1 MFPSSVR
8 WGMPFSFYRKLSKRP
23 ETFRSFTGLEV
34 SEFDSLSSKIEQR
47 YGEYERKRLSRRRRK
62 REVGAGHPFKLSL
75 DDRLLMLLF
84 YYRTYVTSILL
95 GFVFNLDQSNVL
107 KDIRLLEPLVKESVP
122 LPKKLH
128 DMARRARTPEEVEK
142 FFPGFRAFIDA
153 TEQEIP
159 RPKDS
164 RKRKSHYSGKRKRHT
179 VKTQLTVNGKGL
191 IMQRTN
197 HARGRRHDYGIFK
210 SNRPKLPDGVRP
222 GVDLGYDGIQKDF
235 PELKAI
241 IPFKRRGG
249 RNKKGVKLTAEQKR
263 FNRALSKAR
272 VVVEHT
278 ISRMKKFNILGQ
290 EFRNRLKRYDV
301 MTAIVSGLVNL
312 RILGA

>member
-1 MFPSSVR
+1 MSL
-8 WGMPFSFYRKLSKRP
+8 SFYRKLSKRP
-23 ETFRSFTGLEV
+23 EIFRSFTGLEV
-34 SEFDSLSSKIEQR
+34 SEFDSLRSKIESR
-47 YGEYERKRLSRRRRK
+47 YEEYERKRLSGRRRK
-62 REVGAGHPFKLSL
+62 REVGAGRPFKLSL
-75 DDRLLMLLF
+75 EDRLLMLLF

-95 GFVFNLDQSNVL
+95 GFIFNLDQSNVL
-107 KDIRLLEPLVKESVP
+107 KDVRMLEPLVRESVP
-122 LPKKLH
+122 LPQKLH
-128 DMARRARTPEEVEK
+128 QMARRARTPEEVEK

-164 RKRKSHYSGKRKRHT
+164 GKRKSHYSGKRKRHT

-191 IMQRTN
+191 ILQRTN

-210 SNRPKLPDGVRP
+210 DNRPKLPEGVRP
-222 GVDLGYDGIQKDF
+222 GVDLGYDGIKKDF
-235 PELKAI
+235 PELKAL

-249 RNKKGVKLTAEQKR
+249 RNKKGRKLTLKQKR
-263 FNRALSKAR
+263 FNRTLSKAR

-278 ISRMKKFNILGQ
+278 ISRMKKFGIMGQ
-290 EFRNRLKRYDV
+290 EFRNRLKHYDL
-301 MTAIVSGLVNL
+301 MTSIVSGLVNL